1 MSSAPRAA
9 RDPGRRV
16 ELAKI
21 HVAKAQLATIGLDE
35 KAYREVVYRM
45 SSQFRRSSGVRSSAL
60 MTAQE
65 RHALL
70 DELKRLGFQD
80 APAKNAGR
88 PEDWIETDVPH
99 LRKLLACWR
108 DLERLGVIQ
117 PTKRKSKL
125 RRFVRRMTGV
135 EVLQWLT
142 PEQTNQVIEG
152 LKAWAARK
160 SQRQQ
165 ARRGDARRTVN
176 GS

>member
-1 MSSAPRAA
+1 MSSALKPS

-21 HVAKAQLATIGLDE
+21 HVAKKQLESLGLDDA
-35 KAYREVVYRM
+35 AYREVVFRV
-45 SSQFRRSSGVRSSAL
+45 SSQFRSPGVRSSGQ
-60 MTAQE
+60 MTARE
-65 RHALL
+65 RRALL

-80 APAKNAGR
+80 APAKNAGA

-117 PTKRKSKL
+117 ATRRKSKL
-125 RRFVRRMTGV
+125 RRFVKRMTGV
-135 EVLQWLT
+135 EAIEWLS
-142 PEQTNQVIEG
+142 PEETNQVIEG
-152 LKAWAARK
+152 LKAWSARK

-165 ARRGDARRTVN
+165 TRQRDA
-176 GS
+176 GSVASGT

>member
-1 MSSAPRAA
+1 MSSTPKPN

-21 HVAKAQLATIGLDE
+21 HVAKAQLAKLGLDDE
-35 KAYREVVYRM
+35 AYREVV
-45 SSQFRRSSGVRSSAL
+45 FRVSREFRPSGGVRSSAL

-65 RHALL
+65 RRALL

-80 APAKNAGR
+80 APAKNAGA

-108 DLERLGVIQ
+108 DLERLGVIS
-117 PTKRKSKL
+117 PTRRKTKL

-135 EVLQWLT
+135 EALEWLT
-142 PEQTNQVIEG
+142 LEETNQVIEG

-160 SQRQQ
+160 SEKQQ
-165 ARRGDARRTVN
+165 ARHGDARRSAN